1 MSHWIARKFDE
12 TSFFLYTVL
21 CLIHQSWRND
31 IHGKTYIHTRR
42 TVGYV
47 LDLARH
53 STLAPDGKRYV
64 VATFDDTRLQ
74 NGYVTDVY
82 PQQYDYL
89 TLVQLGVAHYSSA
102 TPEEAIK
109 KHLAVIQDI
118 QQGKLTEQ
126 SLTI

>member
-1 MSHWIARKFDE
+1 MAKRTSTRGEQSATTQTLTVQSVRSSNIEIANA
-12 TSFFLYTVL
+12 LPM
-21 CLIHQSWRND
+21 
-31 IHGKTYIHTRR
+31 RR
-42 TVGYV
+42 YV

-53 STLAPDGKRYV
+53 STLTPDGKRYV
-64 VATFDDTRLQ
+64 VATFDDTHLK

-109 KHLAVIQDI
+109 KHLAVIRDI
-118 QQGKLTEQ
+118 QQGKLAEQ
-126 SLTI
+126 SFTL

>member
-1 MSHWIARKFDE
+1 MIFMAKRTSTRGEQSATTQTLTVQSARSSNIEIANA
-12 TSFFLYTVL
+12 LPM
-21 CLIHQSWRND
+21 
-31 IHGKTYIHTRR
+31 RR
-42 TVGYV
+42 YV